1 MFVYVCFSFL
11 DPDAY
16 IFVCMSFL
24 ISWFRCMPGLYMLSS
39 LSHPV
44 GLSSA
49 VAGGVGFLLCSVTV
63 SFRSKQRM
71 CWCRLRSRG
80 LTYSSCTLQNK
91 GLTYSSRKSRGQP
104 WLQNVSLITTCP
116 FIITIQG
123 GTLVNLQICEQKNMK
138 TLVPKF
144 GHKDSIQHSAS
155 PYYNSKRRPAHGNL
169 YRVLC
174 VFFS

>member
-1 MFVYVCFSFL
+1 
-11 DPDAY
+11 
-16 IFVCMSFL
+16 MSFL

-63 SFRSKQRM
+63 SFRSEQRM

-80 LTYSSCTLQNK
+80 LSYSSCTLQNK

-144 GHKDSIQHSAS
+144 GHKDYIQHSAS